1 MLGNYILWSC
11 YLSEMVNKKRTN
23 QPITIITDK
32 KLTSDKVH
40 TYTHTHSQLN
50 VKNYTDREIKLN
62 KIIVLPPPQQKNR
75 KENRNKKGTSK
86 GWGGRK

>member
-1 MLGNYILWSC
+1 
-11 YLSEMVNKKRTN
+11 MVNKKRTN